1 MRSTLLF
8 LTIVAASFCLAAPP
22 AEKPVQLP
30 EYESIRKIE
39 NYATAEEYKAARTD
53 PRFTLTQLTYDSD
66 GLAVSAYVY
75 KPAKTVGRLP
85 AIVFNRGSWT
95 WKEFAGEY
103 LATFHRLGEAG
114 FVVIAPILRGSAG
127 AEGRDEMGGMD
138 LDDVMNTVGVLR
150 GMPFVD
156 TANVFMYGES
166 RGGMMTLQAIREH
179 YPMRAAAV
187 VGAFTELAELTASG
201 ARFEKTATMIWP
213 DYAEQREA
221 INRRRSALA
230 WPEQIDVPLL
240 IMHGG
245 ADRDLPPSHALRLAT
260 SLQALGKPYELV
272 IRNGANHVMTEW
284 RHERDAHAV
293 EWFRRHMK

>member
-39 NYATAEEYKAARTD
+39 NYATAEEYKDARTD

-95 WKEFAGEY
+95 WEQFAGEY

-114 FVVIAPILRGSAG
+114 FRLHYSTCNGAQKVFDTVSLHFINSRTLVRRSVRVTSPQPSSNSTLEPTSAQRLIRLL
-127 AEGRDEMGGMD
+127 ARS
-138 LDDVMNTVGVLR
+138 
-150 GMPFVD
+150 
-156 TANVFMYGES
+156 S
-166 RGGMMTLQAIREH
+166 RGPKRLSWGRW
-179 YPMRAAAV
+179 
-187 VGAFTELAELTASG
+187 TA
-201 ARFEKTATMIWP
+201 
-213 DYAEQREA
+213 
-221 INRRRSALA
+221 
-230 WPEQIDVPLL
+230 
-240 IMHGG
+240 
-245 ADRDLPPSHALRLAT
+245 
-260 SLQALGKPYELV
+260 
-272 IRNGANHVMTEW
+272 
-284 RHERDAHAV
+284 
-293 EWFRRHMK
+293 